1 VDLLCQALPNS
12 PRQRGGLVVAIVAL
26 GVALNPLNRQFA
38 VWLRDEV
45 VTGVPYWL
53 DHIAF
58 MVTLMLVVWGLIGL
72 LILGPRGTALGLP
85 SRPRE
90 AWFVGILSG
99 IGLTALV
106 LIALRTL
113 GPVTMQPH
121 PNWPVLFANFASNFY
136 EEFIYRGV
144 ILGLLLKALN
154 GQHRWLAALLSAL
167 LFTQGHLHYPPAL
180 IAVVLVAGLT
190 WAWLTIRYQ
199 SLWPAW
205 VSHMLADTIID
216 NLFKT

>member
-1 VDLLCQALPNS
+1 MPTSADLS
-12 PRQRGGLVVAIVAL
+12 PRQQAGLVVAIVAL

-38 VWLRDEV
+38 HWLRDEIV
-45 VTGVPYWL
+45 SGVPFWL

-72 LILGPRGTALGLP
+72 LILGPRGTGLGLP

-90 AWFVGILSG
+90 AWLASVLSG

-106 LIALRTL
+106 LVALRIL
-113 GPVTMQPH
+113 GPVTFHPD
-121 PNWPVLFANFASNFY
+121 PNWPVLFANFLSNFY
-136 EEFIYRGV
+136 EEFIYRGA

-154 GQHRWLAALLSAL
+154 GQHRWLAVLLSAL
-167 LFTQGHLHYPPAL
+167 LFTQGHLHYPAVL
-180 IAVVLVAGLT
+180 VAVVLVAGLT
-190 WAWLTIRYQ
+190 WAWLTLRYQ

-216 NLFKT
+216 NFFGT